1 MIKKIIKILLIIFL
15 ILSLAIF
22 YFSVFGIK
30 TDKFNNQISNNIL
43 KVNKK
48 INLSLSD
55 VNYLLNPY
63 NFTVNI
69 KTRNPQITLEGRSLG
84 IKNIQTSV
92 SLKSLIKDQFSIE
105 DLQILTKEIKLKN
118 IISLIRV
125 FQNSPQLF
133 VLDTIIKDGLVI
145 ANINLSFNES
155 GKIKENYKIEGSIK
169 KTKLNILNKIKLQNL
184 NFNFI
189 IEKNIYLLKKINMK
203 LNDIKI
209 TSPLIEIEK
218 NKKSFLVKGKV
229 LNDNKKFNIK

>member
-1 MIKKIIKILLIIFL
+1 MRIFKISLITFL
-15 ILSLAIF
+15 ILVIATF
-22 YFSVFGIK
+22 YLSIFGIK
-30 TDKFNNQISNNIL
+30 TDKFNNQITNNIL
-43 KVNKK
+43 KINKK
-48 INLSLSD
+48 INISLGD

-155 GKIKENYKIEGSIK
+155 GKIEENYKI
-169 KTKLNILNKIKLQNL
+169 
-184 NFNFI
+184 
-189 IEKNIYLLKKINMK
+189 
-203 LNDIKI
+203 
-209 TSPLIEIEK
+209 
-218 NKKSFLVKGKV
+218 
-229 LNDNKKFNIK
+229 